1 MNFYDRVVWGA
12 HRAYK
17 LTLSPWFGR
26 QCRFIPTCSDYAAE
40 ALTRHG
46 PIRGGALAAWRL
58 CRCHP
63 FGGQGYDPVPPA
75 PARRAGKKPKRHDPT
90 DVPRRPGP

>member
-1 MNFYDRVVWGA
+1 MTLYASAIKVA

-26 QCRFIPTCSDYAAE
+26 HCRFLPTCSDYAAE
-40 ALTRHG
+40 ALTLHG
-46 PIRGGALAAWRL
+46 PVRGGYLTVRRL

-63 FGGQGYDPVPPA
+63 FGGSGYDPVPGRADNNA
-75 PARRAGKKPKRHDPT
+75 PESAES
-90 DVPRRPGP
+90 